1 MKHTFL
7 STMFAAGTLLVAT
20 PAMAQYVFTC
30 VPPTEHAIGAKAPN
44 VMAILDTS
52 GSMGATSGEDVD
64 GGGDDSKM
72 KVASLALKDV
82 ANSIYT
88 PGACTS
94 ATDPNC
100 DSIRLGLG
108 FFGGSSASLK
118 EACGEDTTPAIKGYL
133 PPGTNGITP
142 THKAME
148 LLNTTP
154 SLNDNT
160 RPNLAVIITDGEPT
174 GSYPAVA
181 SIDLAVARDA
191 FTKACVVA
199 NRANNP
205 VTIYMV
211 GFGSGSFPA
220 INSAMA
226 AAGNTGHCCGGG
238 VAAPC
243 AAADQVDVCALG
255 AAGLIK
261 TNTTLQP
268 GYSCAGSF
276 EATGSD
282 IKDALLTVFA
292 GAGCVFPL
300 DIPPGY
306 PTTGANPDQDATEVT
321 IYHALGGP
329 ITVPPAN
336 RGDILRDD
344 LVNDWGVSAAIADTY
359 IDEGWEFTNTD
370 RKFIRLTPKLCD
382 DILNDDVTKVTT
394 EVACACPLAGQPCTI
409 NPGTFTPSQLAVM
422 RCSSGIYECNGSTD
436 VCVAS
441 AGAMPETCNGL
452 DDDCDGSVDNLADS
466 WAKPAYSGVTLPA
479 NRTGIDCGRVDVC
492 MCPSN
497 AKDDLAGTDLASYF
511 AAWDPVCQCGE
522 GLMAEP
528 IDHSSLA
535 QPAEQG
541 DSAPSEQGQADGA
554 ACSSVAAGGPDL
566 ALLLLA
572 ALGLIRRKTR

>member
-7 STMFAAGTLLVAT
+7 STTFAVGTLLAAT

-64 GGGDDSKM
+64 GDGNNDSKM

-88 PGACTS
+88 PGPCTS
-94 ATDPNC
+94 ASDPNC

-108 FFGGSSASLK
+108 FFGGSSASLQ
-118 EACGEDTTPAIKGYL
+118 EACGEDTTPAIKGHL
-133 PPGTNGITP
+133 PPGTGSITP
-142 THKAME
+142 TQKAME

-174 GSYPAVA
+174 GSTNQNGPV
-181 SIDLAVARDA
+181 DLAVARAA
-191 FTKACVVA
+191 FTNACTVA

-243 AAADQVDVCALG
+243 DPADQVDVCALG
-255 AAGLIK
+255 AAALIQ

-268 GYSCAGSF
+268 GYSCTGSF

-306 PTTGANPDQDATEVT
+306 PTAGANPDPDATEVT
-321 IYHALGGP
+321 IYHVLGGP
-329 ITVPPAN
+329 ISVPPAN
-336 RGDILRDD
+336 RGDVLRDD
-344 LVNDWGVSAAIADTY
+344 LVNNWGVSSAVADTY
-359 IDEGWEFTNTD
+359 IDEGWEFTNAD
-370 RKFIRLTPKLCD
+370 RKFIRLTPNLCN

-422 RCSSGIYECNGSTD
+422 RCSGGIYECSGSTD
-436 VCVAS
+436 ICVPS
-441 AGAMPETCNGL
+441 AGAMPEICNGL
-452 DDDCDGSVDNLADS
+452 DDDCDGSVDNMAES

-479 NRTGIDCGRVDVC
+479 ASVGIDCNQLDIC
-492 MCPSN
+492 MCPGDV
-497 AKDDLAGTDLASYF
+497 KDNQGGTDLASYF

-522 GLMAEP
+522 GLVAEP
-528 IDHSSLA
+528 NMSA
-535 QPAEQG
+535 APEGAA
-541 DSAPSEQGQADGA
+541 DSEPGADADVDGA
-554 ACSSVAAGGPDL
+554 ACSSVGGGGPDL

-572 ALGLIRRKTR
+572 AFGLVRRRRN

>member
-7 STMFAAGTLLVAT
+7 STTFAVGTLLAAT

-108 FFGGSSASLK
+108 FFGGSSASL
-118 EACGEDTTPAIKGYL
+118 EQACGEDTTPAIKGHL
-133 PPGTNGITP
+133 PPSTAGITP
-142 THKAME
+142 TQKAME
-148 LLNTTP
+148 LLNSTP

-174 GSYPAVA
+174 GSTNQNGPV
-181 SIDLAVARDA
+181 DLAVARAA
-191 FTKACVVA
+191 FTNACTVA
-199 NRANNP
+199 NRSVNP

-220 INSAMA
+220 INSVMA
-226 AAGNTGHCCGGG
+226 AAGNTGQCCGGG

-243 AAADQVDVCALG
+243 APADQVDVCALG
-255 AAGLIK
+255 AAALIK

-268 GYSCAGSF
+268 GYSCTGSF

-282 IKDALLTVFA
+282 LKDALLTVFA

-306 PTTGANPDQDATEVT
+306 PTEGANADPDATEVT
-321 IYHALGGP
+321 IYHVLGGP
-329 ITVPPAN
+329 ISVPPAN
-336 RGDILRDD
+336 RGNILRDD
-344 LVNDWGVSAAIADTY
+344 LVNNWGVSSTIADAY
-359 IDEGWEFTNTD
+359 IDEGWEFTNAD
-370 RKFIRLTPKLCD
+370 RKFIRLTPNLCN
-382 DILNDDVTKVTT
+382 DILNNDVTKVTT
-394 EVACACPLAGQPCTI
+394 EVACACPLAGQACTI

-422 RCSSGIYECNGSTD
+422 RCSGGIYECNGSTD

-441 AGAMPETCNGL
+441 AGAMPEICNGL
-452 DDDCDGSVDNLADS
+452 DDDCDGSVDNMAES
-466 WAKPAYSGVTLPA
+466 WPNFSGAQYELPDESL
-479 NRTGIDCGRVDVC
+479 GIDCNRLDTC
-492 MCPSN
+492 MCPNGATDVHS
-497 AKDDLAGTDLASYF
+497 GTTPAEYY
-511 AAWDPVCQCGE
+511 AAWSPVCQCGE
-522 GLMAEP
+522 GLVAEP
-528 IDHSSLA
+528 NMSAAPDNAAVETEPSSDA
-535 QPAEQG
+535 
-541 DSAPSEQGQADGA
+541 DADGA
-554 ACSSVAAGGPDL
+554 ACSSVGGGGPDL

-572 ALGLIRRKTR
+572 AFGLMRPRRRS